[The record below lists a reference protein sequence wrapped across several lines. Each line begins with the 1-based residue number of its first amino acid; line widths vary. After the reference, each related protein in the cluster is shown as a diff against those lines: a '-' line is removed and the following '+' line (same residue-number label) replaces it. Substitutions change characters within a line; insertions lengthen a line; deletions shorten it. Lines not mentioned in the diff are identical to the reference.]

1 MSWESK
7 ALLPFKIYMEIS
19 MEYLLSYLWTLQHIK
34 TKDQLYNW
42 FISQDMEG
50 QFDKNQRYMDWL
62 VYV

>member
-1 MSWESK
+1 
-7 ALLPFKIYMEIS
+7 MEIS